1 MNRAAG
7 RIATACAVFVAALL
21 AGSASAKSSAF
32 VPRDP
37 QPQKLPL
44 ENIRLPKG
52 FEISLVSDRV
62 PGAREMAIGDQGTIF
77 VGSRGTGNVYAL
89 SDRDKN
95 GEAETVKVLLS
106 NLDSPNGV
114 GFRNGALYVAEIH
127 RITRYDEIEKKLDQP
142 PKAVVVRDDLPTDE
156 WHGWKFIAFGP
167 DGWLYVPVG
176 APCNVCEQKDERFA
190 SILRTKDGS
199 PWEVFA
205 KGIRNT
211 VGFDWHP
218 RTGEL
223 WFTDNGRDELGDDI
237 PPDELN
243 RAPRA
248 GLHFGFPYCHGTGIA
263 DPEFGRKRK
272 CSEFVAPAKDLDAH
286 VAALGMTFY
295 DGTKFPPEYRDNI
308 FIAEH
313 GSWNRSR
320 ANGYR
325 VMRVRVENDKAVSYE
340 VFADGWLDSSGKEA
354 WGRPVHALTTPEG
367 DLLVSDDR
375 AGAIYRIRYRGSP
388 SLGKGHDESLFEI
401 GAAAVE

>member
-1 MNRAAG
+1 
-7 RIATACAVFVAALL
+7 
-21 AGSASAKSSAF
+21 

-44 ENIRLPKG
+44 EQIRLPEG
-52 FEISLVSDRV
+52 FEITLVSDRV
-62 PGAREMAIGDQGTIF
+62 PGARELAIGDQGTIF
-77 VGSRGTGNVYAL
+77 AGTRGSGDVYAL
-89 SDRDKN
+89 RDADQN
-95 GEAETVKVLLS
+95 GEAEIVKVLFS
-106 NLDSPNGV
+106 NLNSPNGV
-114 GFRNGALYVAEIH
+114 AFRDGALYVAEIH
-127 RITRYDEIEKKLDQP
+127 RITRYDDIEKKLDQP
-142 PKAVVVRDDLPTDE
+142 PAAVVVRDDLPRDE

-176 APCNVCEQKDERFA
+176 APCNVCERKDERYA
-190 SILRTKDGS
+190 AILRTKPGS

-223 WFTDNGRDELGDDI
+223 WFTDNGRDELGDDL

-248 GLHFGFPYCHGTGIA
+248 NLHFGFPYCHGTGIS
-263 DPEFGRKRK
+263 DPEFGRKKK
-272 CSEFVAPAKDLDAH
+272 CGDFVAPAKDLGPH

-295 DGTKFPPEYRDNI
+295 DGTKFPAEYRDNI

-320 ANGYR
+320 ALGYR
-325 VMRVRVENDKAVSYE
+325 VMRVRLEKDQAVSYE
-340 VFADGWLDSSGKEA
+340 VFAQGWLGQDGKEA
-354 WGRPVHALTTPEG
+354 WGRPVHVLTTPEG
-367 DLLVSDDR
+367 DLLLSDDR

-388 SLGKGHDESLFEI
+388 SLGKGHDESLLKV
-401 GAAAVE
+401 GTAVGE